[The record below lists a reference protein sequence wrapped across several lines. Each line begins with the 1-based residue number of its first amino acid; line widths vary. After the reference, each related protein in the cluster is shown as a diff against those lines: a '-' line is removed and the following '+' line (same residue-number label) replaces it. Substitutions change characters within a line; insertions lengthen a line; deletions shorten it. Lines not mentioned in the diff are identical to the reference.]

1 MLPLVNLDYE
11 DIRFAATH
19 YISMDKLVIGFS
31 QLSYKFF
38 EISTLFLQNHVIL
51 RLFVF

>member
-1 MLPLVNLDYE
+1 MLPLVHLDYE

-19 YISMDKLVIGFS
+19 YISMDKLVIGFG
-31 QLSYKFF
+31 QLAYKFF
-38 EISTLFLQNHVIL
+38 EISTFFLQNHIVL